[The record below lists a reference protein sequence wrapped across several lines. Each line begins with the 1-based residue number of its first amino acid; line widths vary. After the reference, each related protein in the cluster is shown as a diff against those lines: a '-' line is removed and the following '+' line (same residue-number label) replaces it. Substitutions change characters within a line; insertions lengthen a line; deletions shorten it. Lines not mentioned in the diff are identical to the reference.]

1 MKPPPQQTLGFDV
14 PPTSGSAPDA
24 SAAAPVTPDPR
35 PAPPVIPDARPAAP
49 VIPVSLLVSS
59 ARLILERHLP
69 LAWVSGE
76 ISNFTRA
83 ASGHCYFNLKD
94 ATAQVRCV
102 FFRQKAQHAGF
113 VLKDGLAVEVRATAS
128 IFEARGEFQLN
139 VETVRLAG
147 VGALYEKFE
156 RMKARLAAAGWF
168 AAERKRPLPAF
179 PRRIGIVTSLRAAA
193 LSDILTTLKRRAPGV
208 AVVLYPAM
216 VQGEGAAA
224 DIARSIAMANTRAEV
239 DVLIVARGGG
249 SIEDLW
255 AFNEEIVARAVY
267 QSVLPVVSGVG
278 HETDFTI
285 CDFIADVRAPTPT
298 GAATLVVPDRRALL
312 ADVAGIARRWRRA
325 SRHLM
330 EARQQRVDGLSRR
343 LVHPAANLA
352 RQRREAAALASR
364 LDRAHRAQV
373 AVATGALREHGRRLA
388 WLLRK
393 PLPHMARVALLRDVL
408 RRAAAATV
416 LRGQT
421 QADAL
426 ERALAHLN
434 PRGVLE
440 RGYAIVTTAEGNIV
454 YDAATLGV
462 GDEIAVAFA
471 RGEAGAKVIR
481 RN

>member
-1 MKPPPQQTLGFDV
+1 LKAPPPQQSLGFEA
-14 PPTSGSAPDA
+14 PPNEGDGASRPAIDA
-24 SAAAPVTPDPR
+24 SKGGVGDPAPR
-35 PAPPVIPDARPAAP
+35 PAAA

-59 ARLILERHLP
+59 ARLILERNLP

-113 VLKDGLAVEVRATAS
+113 TLKDGIAVEVRATAS

-156 RMKARLAAAGWF
+156 RLKARLAAAGWF

-193 LSDILTTLKRRAPGV
+193 LSDILTTLKRRAPSV
-208 AVVLYPAM
+208 AVVLYPAS
-216 VQGEGAAA
+216 VQGDGAAA
-224 DIARSIAMANTRAEV
+224 DIARSIATANARAEV

-255 AFNEEIVARAVY
+255 AFNEELVARAIY
-267 QSVLPVVSGVG
+267 QSVIPVISGVG

-312 ADVAGIARRWRRA
+312 ADVATIARRWRRA
-325 SRHLM
+325 SRHLT
-330 EARQQRVDGLSRR
+330 EARQQRVDNLSRR

-352 RQRREAAALASR
+352 RQRSEAAALGSR
-364 LDRAHRAQV
+364 LARAHRAHMSAAAQ
-373 AVATGALREHGRRLA
+373 ALREHCRSLA
-388 WLLRK
+388 WLLKK
-393 PLPHMARVALLRDVL
+393 PLPQISRVAILGDAL
-408 RRAAAATV
+408 RRAGEAKVVTGR
-416 LRGQT
+416 LR
-421 QADAL
+421 AEAL
-426 ERALAHLN
+426 QRALVHLN
-434 PRGVLE
+434 PGAVLE
-440 RGYAIVTTAEGNIV
+440 RGYAIVTDSDGGIV
-454 YDAATLGV
+454 YDSATLEV
-462 GDEIAVAFA
+462 GAEVEVAFA
-471 RGEAGAKVIR
+471 RGTAGAKILR
-481 RN
+481 RE